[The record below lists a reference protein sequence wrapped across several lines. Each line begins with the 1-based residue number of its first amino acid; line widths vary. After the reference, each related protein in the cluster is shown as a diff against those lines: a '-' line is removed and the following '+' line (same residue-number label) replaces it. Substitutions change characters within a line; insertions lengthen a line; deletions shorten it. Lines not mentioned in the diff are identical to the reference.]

1 MGRKLTAIG
10 CPVKVKCHSIDLIL
24 DQGFSFSIQINKFEI
39 VAIGQEQFVAANI
52 SRTCIGLAAMTVVD
66 GYIAARTSTFVGP

>member
-24 DQGFSFSIQINKFEI
+24 DQGFRFSIQINKFEI
-39 VAIGQEQFVAANI
+39 VTIGQEQFVATNI
-52 SRTCIGLAAMTVVD
+52 SGTGIGLAAMTVVD